1 MIDST
6 DQITPVIGERL
17 PNEKL
22 AITES
27 MLQMLTNEHFAEQ
40 RRKASAGTSYKRSI
54 EHKKLTKP
62 STSPGG
68 FIRTVRSAKQGKSQE
83 WQLLTAD
90 NVERAKST
98 PLASGA
104 EPKGRSKTTEQ
115 CEMQDPVGDTV
126 LEIDGKAFTTVTNP
140 GHDAIMDEVLLSSR
154 GKNFKKA
161 WEGSKVP
168 QESVVDE
175 VNVVGP
181 VMDDAAGP
189 SVVLRASSS
198 GNNINVSCTFD
209 KNLLNSEKPVAL
221 KFNSDK
227 KLENV
232 DNIAEGAEEQGNIQ
246 RDQTKDAA
254 GSKRQSSAAKKKVT
268 ANSKPS
274 VVQSKLSSE
283 KPPEVEKIKPK
294 SGRKREYAILK
305 KDEECQTFLSELTK
319 DNLDYFT
326 AEKRFGAAKQKKV
339 IEAWVEDVNKH
350 IKAGTLEYTG
360 DKVLSEAEK
369 SQAQSPISKTQP
381 ATERSQPITWQL
393 KTKNLTL
400 PERPSTSD
408 PTRLVEHKNVNV
420 QSASYGINN
429 LTMTGLWGRL
439 RDMASTPFRGLYT
452 NRLEDL
458 PAPTAPTNVT
468 NPVRVSTAKHV
479 YVPDS
484 EGVGVKRRHS
494 DKKIPPL
501 HKSHSPNYHAPSS
514 SSGRQPRKSAKG
526 SIYSQDNGT
535 RDKGKF
541 RTWMQICY
549 KEICMYNTGADPGLL
564 VGGSPIPW
572 ERLQLNI
579 IFTFS

>member
-1 MIDST
+1 
-6 DQITPVIGERL
+6 
-17 PNEKL
+17 
-22 AITES
+22 

-40 RRKASAGTSYKRSI
+40 RRKASAGTYKRSI
-54 EHKKLTKP
+54 EHKKLTEP

-83 WQLLTAD
+83 WQLLTTD

-98 PLASGA
+98 PLASDA
-104 EPKGRSKTTEQ
+104 APKVRSKTTEQ
-115 CEMQDPVGDTV
+115 CEMQDPVGDTT

-154 GKNFKKA
+154 GKIFKKA
-161 WEGSKVP
+161 WEGSKGP

-175 VNVVGP
+175 VNIVGP
-181 VMDDAAGP
+181 VMEDGAGP

-227 KLENV
+227 KLDNL
-232 DNIAEGAEEQGNIQ
+232 DNIAEGAEEQGKEQ
-246 RDQTKDAA
+246 KEQGKDAA
-254 GSKRQSSAAKKKVT
+254 GSNRQNSAAKKKVK

-274 VVQSKLSSE
+274 VVQSKPSSE

-305 KDEECQTFLSELTK
+305 TDEECQTFLSELTK

-339 IEAWVEDVNKH
+339 IEAWVEGVNVH

-360 DKVLSEAEK
+360 DQVLSEAEK
-369 SQAQSPISKTQP
+369 SQAQSPRGPISKTQP
-381 ATERSQPITWQL
+381 VTERSQPMTWQL

-400 PERPSTSD
+400 PERPSTSG

-420 QSASYGINN
+420 QSSSYGMTN
-429 LTMTGLWGRL
+429 LNGLWGRL

-458 PAPTAPTNVT
+458 PAPSAPTNGA
-468 NPVRVSTAKHV
+468 NPTRVSTAKHV
-479 YVPDS
+479 YVPES
-484 EGVGVKRRHS
+484 ESVGVKRRHS

-501 HKSHSPNYHAPSS
+501 HESHQPNYHASSS

-526 SIYSQDNGT
+526 SLYSHENGV
-535 RDKGKF
+535 RDKGNF
-541 RTWMQICY
+541 RI
-549 KEICMYNTGADPGLL
+549 
-564 VGGSPIPW
+564 
-572 ERLQLNI
+572 
-579 IFTFS
+579 

>member
-1 MIDST
+1 
-6 DQITPVIGERL
+6 
-17 PNEKL
+17 
-22 AITES
+22 

-40 RRKASAGTSYKRSI
+40 RRKGGAGTYKRSVD
-54 EHKKLTKP
+54 HKKLTEP

-83 WQLLTAD
+83 WQLLTID

-98 PLASGA
+98 PLSSCA
-104 EPKGRSKTTEQ
+104 EPKGRPKTTEQ

-126 LEIDGKAFTTVTNP
+126 LEVDGKAFTTVTNP
-140 GHDAIMDEVLLSSR
+140 GNDAIMDEVLLSSR
-154 GKNFKKA
+154 GKIFKKA
-161 WEGSKVP
+161 WEGSKGP
-168 QESVVDE
+168 QESIADE
-175 VNVVGP
+175 VNVIGP
-181 VMDDAAGP
+181 VMEDGVGP

-221 KFNSDK
+221 KFNTDK
-227 KLENV
+227 KLDNL
-232 DNIAEGAEEQGNIQ
+232 DNIAEGAEEQGNEQ
-246 RDQTKDAA
+246 KEQGKDAA
-254 GSKRQSSAAKKKVT
+254 GSKRQNSAAKKKVT
-268 ANSKPS
+268 NSKPS
-274 VVQSKLSSE
+274 ASQSKPSSE

-339 IEAWVEDVNKH
+339 IEAWVEAVNVH
-350 IKAGTLEYTG
+350 IKARTLEYTG

-369 SQAQSPISKTQP
+369 SQAQSPTGPISKTLP
-381 ATERSQPITWQL
+381 TSERSQPITWQL

-400 PERPSTSD
+400 PERPSTSSD
-408 PTRLVEHKNVNV
+408 PTRLIEHKNVNV
-420 QSASYGINN
+420 QSSSYGINN
-429 LTMTGLWGRL
+429 SVMNGFWGRL

-458 PAPTAPTNVT
+458 PPPSAPTNHATT
-468 NPVRVSTAKHV
+468 NQARVSTAKHV
-479 YVPDS
+479 YIPDS

-494 DKKIPPL
+494 DKRIPPL
-501 HKSHSPNYHAPSS
+501 HDSHQPNYHASSS

-526 SIYSQDNGT
+526 SMYSHENGA

-541 RTWMQICY
+541 RTV
-549 KEICMYNTGADPGLL
+549 GPVADPYFPDGERE
-564 VGGSPIPW
+564 GG
-572 ERLQLNI
+572 
-579 IFTFS
+579 